1 VSDRELVQERKLI
14 VIQKEYT
21 TDHSVEPAE
30 PAEPAE
36 HPTEDLEAQDE
47 KVTLEETTESAT
59 TDTSPNEWPARSHNL
74 ESWQW
79 QMELEL
85 LALYGSVTGGFRCA
99 HARWGWGKVP
109 DATWTVQ
116 GAMTT
121 EDVLVI
127 MLMASYAR
135 YHMAWWVAQRRA
147 RAELR
152 LARDNAMV

>member
-1 VSDRELVQERKLI
+1 

-47 KVTLEETTESAT
+47 KVTLEETTESTT

-79 QMELEL
+79 QM
-85 LALYGSVTGGFRCA
+85 
-99 HARWGWGKVP
+99 
-109 DATWTVQ
+109 
-116 GAMTT
+116 
-121 EDVLVI
+121 
-127 MLMASYAR
+127 
-135 YHMAWWVAQRRA
+135 
-147 RAELR
+147 
-152 LARDNAMV
+152 